1 MRIATMQSADTGG
14 QSYKIAKAINTY
26 TEHEA
31 RSFIKIKDYINFPHD
46 ILFGEH
52 DYEFVRE
59 YLLTTDIIHVHNKY
73 RNLNGWGK
81 LNPKARYVIHQH
93 GRFPEG
99 HLPQEFK
106 DADRQRGALRV
117 VSTLNLLNYVEFDF
131 NRWIPA
137 PFDVDNLLKLKSTHN
152 TENVLIAHSP
162 TRRDYKNT
170 DLLIET
176 VNRIQGLELVLIEG
190 KTNEESLRLKAMCDI
205 TFDQMHLCYGNSG
218 LEAMCFKQAVIAA
231 PTDSARILINK
242 YIDYEPYVYA
252 TPDTLY
258 NVLLK
263 LTNDKEY
270 RDKCANVS
278 FNYVKKYHDFPVV
291 ANKLINIYKS
301 IL

>member
-14 QSYKIAKAINTY
+14 QSYKIAKAINTH

-31 RSFIKIKDYINFPHD
+31 RSFIKIKDYLNFPHD

-52 DYEFVRE
+52 KLEFVRE
-59 YLLTTDIIHVHNKY
+59 YLGSADIIHVHNKY
-73 RNLNGWGK
+73 RNLNGWTV
-81 LNPKARYVIHQH
+81 LNKKAKYVIHQH

-99 HLPQEFK
+99 YLPQEFK

-117 VSTLNLLNYVEFDF
+117 VSTLNLLNYVDFDF

-152 TENVLIAHSP
+152 TDNVLIAHSP

-231 PTDSARILINK
+231 PTDNARATILKHIG
-242 YIDYEPYVYA
+242 YEPYVYA
-252 TPDTLY
+252 TPETLY
-258 NVLLK
+258 DVLKK
-263 LTNDKEY
+263 LTEDKEY
-270 RDKCANVS
+270 RENCGQISYDYIKQ
-278 FNYVKKYHDFPVV
+278 YHDFPVV

-301 IL
+301 L